1 MAQLQLV
8 HCNQVG
14 DIGEKTFEL
23 ECFKR
28 GIDFWVPSSSN
39 TVDVDYAIVVNG
51 QFRTVQVKATSGP
64 STYDTGSK
72 SLQRAFKLGPK
83 RNFDILACYC
93 MDDNLWWIT
102 DNIDELPTTLK
113 IATPKSKWNKYLN
126 NWSILQGS

>member
-1 MAQLQLV
+1 MTQIQLSP
-8 HCNQVG
+8 CTQVG

-51 QFRTVQVKATSGP
+51 QFRTVQVKATRGP
-64 STYDTGSK
+64 TIYATGSTC
-72 SLQRAFKLGPK
+72 LQRSFRLGTK

-93 MDDNLWWIT
+93 MDENLWWIT
-102 DNIDELPTTLK
+102 NDIGELPTLLK